1 MAINSLGKLTSADA
15 TIILSVNE
23 LYPNGVKLEGFSTDA
38 MMATEDV
45 TIAEARMGV
54 DGRLSAGYIPSPK
67 NITITLEATSPSLE
81 VMQTI
86 FNYNETTLSQPE
98 CTMTITIPSLQEVI
112 TLTQGCLTKGRP
124 IPDLKK
130 LLDPTNWG
138 FTFARY
144 KISAI

>member
-67 NITITLEATSPSLE
+67 NIT
-81 VMQTI
+81 
-86 FNYNETTLSQPE
+86 F
-98 CTMTITIPSLQEVI
+98 
-112 TLTQGCLTKGRP
+112 
-124 IPDLKK
+124 
-130 LLDPTNWG
+130 
-138 FTFARY
+138 
-144 KISAI
+144 